1 MKILPLAFP
10 LLAVAVCAGCAMDR
24 NSTSAMGAGP
34 GATASSEPMLYCK
47 DGAHV
52 AKSVGCG
59 AGVEREMTPASATQ
73 K

>member
-1 MKILPLAFP
+1 MKSLSLASS

-24 NSTSAMGAGP
+24 SGTRSMGAGP
-34 GATASSEPMLYCK
+34 GSSASSEATLYCK

-52 AKSVGCG
+52 SKSTGCA

>member
-24 NSTSAMGAGP
+24 SSTSAMGAGR
-34 GATASSEPMLYCK
+34 GGTASNEAMLYCK

-52 AKSVGCG
+52 AKSVGCA
-59 AGVEREMTPASATQ
+59 AGVERDLTPAATTQ